1 MFSGYL
7 TLKIA
12 VLWIYVLLLISGGL
26 VGYFKAKSKASIIAS
41 TVSATPLILVG
52 LKVLASTLA
61 SVVLAVLL
69 ILFGTKYI
77 RSGKFMPS
85 GIMCIISL
93 ITFLF
98 WLFVGDKPPVI
109 SPAP

>member
-41 TVSATPLILVG
+41 TVSAIPLILVG

-61 SVVLAVLL
+61 SVVLAILL